1 MQTSSQDF
9 SPCIDPA
16 LSITI
21 AITMA
26 DQIEP
31 STAQTD
37 CLYQLRAHQRIPNA
51 PQPSTFA
58 SCYNMTQEPLNM
70 KLDNELYK

>member
-1 MQTSSQDF
+1 MQSSSPDF

-21 AITMA
+21 AITMT
-26 DQIEP
+26 DEIEP
-31 STAQTD
+31 STPQTD
-37 CLYQLRAHQRIPNA
+37 WLYQLRAHQRIPNA

-58 SCYNMTQEPLNM
+58 PCYNMTQEPL
-70 KLDNELYK
+70 KYEVG